1 MISNVNSIHHVS
13 IRRTLTTLQNLRFLR
28 TTLAFCTTTLK
39 AHPFQ
44 KGTLDT
50 SCEKIYLSL
59 SIFVSFCISVC
70 MCLVSAFPM
79 VPSVPLVSKFRGV
92 RWFQC
97 LGHVVASLLG
107 IFSIPLHHLPVV
119 VLQQFLL
126 VLPVKSGLRTW
137 NINVFSIS
145 LFSKKN
151 RGLDEPISIH
161 QPIPSV

>member
-1 MISNVNSIHHVS
+1 MMSNINWIHHVS

-50 SCEKIYLSL
+50 AKKYIYHLSL
-59 SIFVSFCISVC
+59 SFFVSFCISVILSLHVLGLC
-70 MCLVSAFPM
+70 VSDGSDG
-79 VPSVPLVSKFRGV
+79 SVSSAGFKVSSLSRV
-92 RWFQC
+92 RRFQC
-97 LGHVVASLLG
+97 LGHVVVSLLG

-126 VLPVKSGLRTW
+126 VLVKSGRTW

-145 LFSKKN
+145 LF
-151 RGLDEPISIH
+151 
-161 QPIPSV
+161 